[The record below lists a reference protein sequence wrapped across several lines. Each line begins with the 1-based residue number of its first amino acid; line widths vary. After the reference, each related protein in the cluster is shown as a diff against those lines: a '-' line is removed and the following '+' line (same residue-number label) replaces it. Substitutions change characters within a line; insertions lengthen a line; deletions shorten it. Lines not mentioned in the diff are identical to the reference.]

1 MQTALYLIPVTL
13 GGELF
18 EQVIPAY
25 NIEILKKN
33 QILYSGK

>member
-25 NIEILKKN
+25 NIEILKK
-33 QILYSGK
+33 IKYSGK